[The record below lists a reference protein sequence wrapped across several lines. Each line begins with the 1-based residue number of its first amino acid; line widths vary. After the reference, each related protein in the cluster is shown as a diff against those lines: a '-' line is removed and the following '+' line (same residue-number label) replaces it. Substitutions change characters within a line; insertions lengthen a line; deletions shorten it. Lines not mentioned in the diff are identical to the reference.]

1 MAPES
6 ASAPAHGPRPVRT
19 VGEMIRAPKTAELI
33 AEQLRRQIVSGDLK
47 EGESLP
53 PEAALMGQFHVSR
66 PTLREAFR
74 ILEAESLITVR
85 RGSRGGARV
94 VAPQLAVAARYVGL
108 LLQFDR
114 VSIGDVY
121 QARAVIE
128 PAAARMLAQRRTTAD
143 LEELRACIEDLRDLV
158 ERQAD
163 TEADPVQWSLGAMR
177 FHDLVVERAGNRTL
191 AVQVGVLREVI
202 SVHLAVAV
210 ARLFDPVHTPEGIRK
225 SIRSF
230 TKLVDLIAASD
241 EVHQPGDFLLF
252 GYHTRTDDDV
262 DFAAV
267 LGAGGLQTG
276 LVNGHIRIGKQMGQC
291 IEGDTGTIRDIVL
304 PPQR

>member
-6 ASAPAHGPRPVRT
+6 AGPPAHGPRPVRT

-33 AEQLRRQIVSGDLK
+33 AGQLRRQIVSGDLK

-241 EVHQPGDFLLF
+241 ADGAEKHWRTHIEVAATTLLRGDGASATVDLF
-252 GYHTRTDDDV
+252 
-262 DFAAV
+262 A
-267 LGAGGLQTG
+267 
-276 LVNGHIRIGKQMGQC
+276 
-291 IEGDTGTIRDIVL
+291 
-304 PPQR
+304 